1 MEEIS
6 DEKPKIVLPRQGRSV
21 IVGEAVDTFKVT
33 GDGSYCK
40 FGLDETRMEPA
51 EDQSIY
57 RYHKANGTIINDKH
71 ITLTRILC

>member
-6 DEKPKIVLPRQGRSV
+6 VEKPKIVLPRQGRSV

-33 GDGSYCK
+33 GDGSYGK

-51 EDQSIY
+51 EDQSI
-57 RYHKANGTIINDKH
+57 
-71 ITLTRILC
+71 